1 MITVE
6 KDRVRMSVRSEIQVS
21 AFISSGWNRVE
32 ETVKKAQATE
42 SKPKAVRQTKK

>member
-6 KDRVRMSVRSEIQVS
+6 KDGVRMSVRSEIQVS

-32 ETVKKAQATE
+32 VAEKTTTSTKPRTTRQSKK
-42 SKPKAVRQTKK
+42 

>member
-6 KDRVRMSVRSEIQVS
+6 KDGVRMSVRSEIQVS

-32 ETVKKAQATE
+32 ASEKTTTSTKPRTTRQSKK
-42 SKPKAVRQTKK
+42 